1 MRIFKE
7 TGGVSRVHG
16 LSGRS
21 AAMAIGI
28 ALFSCGS
35 AAKNAALQDPALHWI
50 GNAAPDIKLK
60 TLDGADAALADYRG
74 KLVVLH
80 FGASW

>member
-1 MRIFKE
+1 MRNVQRSRFASGFRGLPARIAAIVI
-7 TGGVSRVHG
+7 GVV
-16 LSGRS
+16 LL
-21 AAMAIGI
+21 A
-28 ALFSCGS
+28 CGS
-35 AAKNAALQDPALHWI
+35 AAKNPAFQDPAIHWI

-74 KLVVLH
+74 KIVVLH